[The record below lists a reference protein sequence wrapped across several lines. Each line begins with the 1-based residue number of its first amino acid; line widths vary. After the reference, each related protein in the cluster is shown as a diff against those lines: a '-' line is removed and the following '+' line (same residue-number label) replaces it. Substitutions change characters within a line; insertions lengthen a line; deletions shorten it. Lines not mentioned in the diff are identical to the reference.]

1 MNDKEIHMLNED
13 QFLGDSWS
21 SSTATA
27 WTRYCGFLDLSVD
40 EFCEIQRRLLMRQ
53 IEEVSQA
60 SLYKKVVG
68 GMRPLSM
75 DEFRQTIPLTS
86 YKDYAPYL
94 QDGQESELPK
104 KPRYW
109 IHTSASRGTYKR
121 VPWTDRFHRL
131 QCRNII
137 STLILSSAEGP
148 GDVQVMP
155 NCKLLN
161 LIPER
166 PFASAQLAFG
176 LRDQFSVQLIPAP
189 ETSERMPFIKKM
201 DTAIL
206 MALNNDTNFAIG
218 MTSSLMKLGERLR
231 HMLPDIRRSP
241 SALLKLHPAVAWRL
255 LWSRRDGSQLPRG
268 AWKVKGIIGW
278 GADSDFFEK
287 DFEHQWGK
295 KLLQMY
301 ASSES
306 GIMAMQDWRHGPL
319 AFLPDSVFFEFI
331 PREFVDTNNPPTVLI
346 GDVEEGKVYEPV
358 ITSFYGMPFLR
369 YRQGDLVRLVRVD
382 GKENS
387 VPRMTFV
394 GRADDT
400 IDMFGIAR
408 LNTDVVSQ
416 ALEQSGL
423 TQREWFLR
431 KEFSPGRIMLRL
443 YIEMDGGSDLTK
455 VESRVS
461 RELKTVDR
469 HWAEAV
475 YTMGYN
481 PIKIKALPP
490 DTFCRLASDHG
501 RVHMNP
507 PDSTIQEI
515 DRLTEGES

>member
-1 MNDKEIHMLNED
+1 MLNED
-13 QFLGDSWS
+13 QFLRDSWS
-21 SSTATA
+21 SANA

-40 EFCEIQRRLLMRQ
+40 QFCEIQLRLLIRQ
-53 IEEVSQA
+53 LEEVTEA
-60 SLYKKVVG
+60 PLYKKLVG
-68 GMRPLSM
+68 GAKLLSI
-75 DEFRQTIPLTS
+75 DELRRAIPLTS

-94 QDGQESELPK
+94 QDGHESELPQ

-109 IHTSASRGTYKR
+109 IHTSAARGTFKR

-131 QCRNII
+131 QSRNII
-137 STLILSSAEGP
+137 SALILSAAEGP

-155 NCKLLN
+155 GCKVLN

-176 LRDQFSVQLIPAP
+176 MKDQFSAQLIPPP
-189 ETSERMPFIKKM
+189 ETSEKLTFIKKM
-201 DTAIL
+201 DAAIV
-206 MALNNDTNFAIG
+206 MALNSNIDFAIG
-218 MTSSLMKLGERLR
+218 MTSSLLKFEERFR
-231 HMLPDIRRSP
+231 HLLPDIRRSP
-241 SALLKLHPAVAWRL
+241 SALVKLHPAVAWRL
-255 LWSRRDGSQLPRG
+255 LWSRRDGRQLPAE

-278 GADSDFFEK
+278 GADSDVFEK
-287 DFEHQWGK
+287 DFEQQWGK

-306 GIMAMQDWRHGPL
+306 GIMAMQDWRHGPM

-331 PREFVDTNNPPTVLI
+331 PQEFVGRSTPPTVLI

-369 YRQGDLVRLVRVD
+369 YRQGDLVRFVPVD
-382 GKENS
+382 GKGNS

-400 IDMFGIAR
+400 IDLFGIAR
-408 LNTDVVSQ
+408 LNTEVFSQ
-416 ALEQSGL
+416 ALGQSGL
-423 TQREWFLR
+423 SQREWFLR
-431 KEFSPGRIMLRL
+431 KEFNSGRVMLQL
-443 YIEMDGGSDLTK
+443 YIELDGGTDVVD
-455 VESRVS
+455 VERRVS
-461 RELKTVDR
+461 RALKLIDR
-469 HWAEAV
+469 HFGEAV

-490 DTFCRLASDHG
+490 GTFRRLGSG
-501 RVHMNP
+501 RSRVHMNP

-515 DRLTEGES
+515 DRLG